1 MASMNTYPHRA
12 MLATLL
18 SYGDDAKKTQLTSE
32 LFYADEAGKVDTVP
46 FGGDAAARNSGLMKR
61 ATFTATSNV
70 VDMIGRIHADIFFQD
85 RYLINEVNVKIK
97 LVRSK
102 DAFSIMTANDRRKVR
117 AVRGSTLQ
125 RLCMSQNYGRRQPDF
140 SHEQHGLYDDR
151 LVIVGGHDRE
161 RIFASHEFDFHVH
174 FV

>member
-1 MASMNTYPHRA
+1 VKPDGTALHAAVPTNLFLHSLFSQVDISLNGTQVMASMNTYPHRA

-97 LVRSK
+97 LV
-102 DAFSIMTANDRRKVR
+102 
-117 AVRGSTLQ
+117 
-125 RLCMSQNYGRRQPDF
+125 
-140 SHEQHGLYDDR
+140 
-151 LVIVGGHDRE
+151 
-161 RIFASHEFDFHVH
+161 
-174 FV
+174 